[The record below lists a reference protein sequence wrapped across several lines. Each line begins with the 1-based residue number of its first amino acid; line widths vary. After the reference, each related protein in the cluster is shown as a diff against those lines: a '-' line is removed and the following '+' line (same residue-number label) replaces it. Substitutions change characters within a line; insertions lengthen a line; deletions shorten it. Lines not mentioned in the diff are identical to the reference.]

1 MGVNLGKNYITL
13 LLHEIRLPEKYVDWS
28 FDNNRDG

>member
-1 MGVNLGKNYITL
+1 MGTTSGKNYITHSL
-13 LLHEIRLPEKYVDWS
+13 QEIRLPEKYIDWS